1 MPPAAPRPVVERA
14 DIGRRRAPAARPAS
28 PAPNAADDDDLVRQ
42 VAGGDRRAWTS
53 LVERHLAA
61 VHGTAWYMLGD
72 RAEAE
77 DVAQETFVRL
87 MAKADG
93 WQPGQAALRTW
104 LHRVAVNLC
113 IDRRRARR
121 AVSLETL
128 GEVGDMAGG
137 APSSDARIDRRRLV
151 HAALV
156 ALPDRQRAAVVLV
169 YYQGFSNGEAAALL
183 GASVEAVESLLARG
197 RRSLKQQLGARAS
210 DLLGEP

>member
-1 MPPAAPRPVVERA
+1 M
-14 DIGRRRAPAARPAS
+14 AARPVTARLD
-28 PAPNAADDDDLVRQ
+28 AVRRAVEDDSLLRQ
-42 VAGGDRRAWTS
+42 VADGDGGAWTA
-53 LVERHLAA
+53 LVERHLSAI
-61 VHGTAWYMLGD
+61 HGTAWYMLGD

-93 WQPGQAALRTW
+93 WQPGRAALRTW

-121 AVSLETL
+121 TVSLEAL
-128 GEVGDMAGG
+128 GDAGDMADEL
-137 APSSDARIDRRRLV
+137 PSSDTRIDRRRLV
-151 HAALV
+151 HAALM
-156 ALPDRQRAAVVLV
+156 ALPDRQRAAIVLV

-197 RRSLKQQLGARAS
+197 RRSLRRELGGQAS
-210 DLLGEP
+210 DLLGDS